1 MKQSRQEIL
10 DYVLKA
16 MSELSQDWD
25 YSEPVG
31 PDTLLFSEMGL
42 DSLDLVVLGTGM
54 QEHYGMQMP
63 FAEFLASVGERGQ
76 RDVAVNELVD
86 FIDSQVN
93 KDEAR
98 AEHTR

>member
-10 DYVLKA
+10 DYVLHSL
-16 MSELSQDWD
+16 SELSQDWD
-25 YSEPVG
+25 YSEAVG
-31 PDTLLFSEMGL
+31 PETLLFSQLGM

-63 FAEFLASVGERGQ
+63 FAEFLALVGERGQ
-76 RDVAVNELVD
+76 RDVAVSELVD

-93 KDEAR
+93 KEA
-98 AEHTR
+98 AAVEAKP

>member
-10 DYVLKA
+10 DYVLKS

-31 PDTLLFSEMGL
+31 PETLLFSQMGL

-63 FAEFLASVGERGQ
+63 FAEFLAAVGERGQ
-76 RDVAVNELVD
+76 RDVSVNELVD
-86 FIDSQVN
+86 FINSHVN
-93 KDEAR
+93 KEEAP
-98 AEHTR
+98 AEQAR